1 MKKPKLIFA
10 LAVTTIVGALLLNKT
25 SESKAVNKSNS
36 AELKQATHGSY
47 IIDYPEKLDI
57 LKEMIEKNPKLFP
70 KAELKSGEEV
80 KVPLVSD
87 KANNTKD
94 IPIKIESVNSFEKDY
109 VIYKAD
115 DLGTMAYT
123 KIITVKNTGEDELH
137 IAMSKLK
144 KHSEKITDEVNSI
157 YLNGEILNDGK
168 YIVLNSGEEK
178 EFQIKDDGIYNLFI
192 ENRNDENKDKNIVK
206 VELFEEEEYTNFA
219 GF

>member
-36 AELKQATHGSY
+36 AELKQATYGSY

-87 KANNTKD
+87 KANNTKG

-178 EFQIKDDGIYNLFI
+178 EFKIKDDGIYNLFI

>member
-47 IIDYPEKLDI
+47 IIDYPEKLDT
-57 LKEMIEKNPKLFP
+57 LKQLIEKNPKLFP

-80 KVPLVSD
+80 KVPLISD
-87 KANNTKD
+87 KANNTKG

-178 EFQIKDDGIYNLFI
+178 EFKIKDDGIYNLFI

>member
-25 SESKAVNKSNS
+25 SESKAVNKSNG
-36 AELKQATHGSY
+36 AELKQATYGSY
-47 IIDYPEKLDI
+47 IIDYPEKLDT
-57 LKEMIEKNPKLFP
+57 LKQLIEKNPKLFP

-80 KVPLVSD
+80 KVPLISD
-87 KANNTKD
+87 KANNTKG

-178 EFQIKDDGIYNLFI
+178 EFKIKDDGIYNLFI